1 MNFPVA
7 SWWLAMDA
15 RRKVLAGVA
24 IVATLLAGI
33 YAVAATTAT
42 SIAGGF
48 TTTQSESY
56 SRSVAF
62 EAETTR
68 VSAER
73 AAALE
78 KCALGT
84 RRESRICR
92 ATARADEERA
102 VFRSAY
108 PRGTKP

>member
-1 MNFPVA
+1 MNFPMA
-7 SWWLAMDA
+7 SWWVAMDA

-24 IVATLLAGI
+24 IAATLLAGI

-48 TTTQSESY
+48 STTQSENY

-62 EAETTR
+62 EAETMR

-78 KCALGT
+78 KCDLGT
-84 RRESRICR
+84 RKERRICR
-92 ATARADEERA
+92 AVARADEELA

-108 PRGTKP
+108 PRVAKP

>member
-1 MNFPVA
+1 MSFSVA

-15 RRKVLAGVA
+15 QHKAMAGVA
-24 IVATLLAGI
+24 IAATVLTGI

-42 SIAGGF
+42 SIAGRF
-48 TTTQSESY
+48 STTQSESY

-62 EAETTR
+62 EAETMR

-78 KCALGT
+78 KCALGA
-84 RRESRICR
+84 RRERRTCR
-92 ATARADEERA
+92 AAARAEEERA

>member
-1 MNFPVA
+1 MSLPTA
-7 SWWLAMDA
+7 PWWTTMDTRHKA
-15 RRKVLAGVA
+15 VAGVA
-24 IVATLLAGI
+24 IAASVLAGI
-33 YAVAATTAT
+33 YVVAATAAT

-48 TTTQSESY
+48 TTTQSESH

-62 EAETTR
+62 EAETMR

-73 AAALE
+73 ASALE
-78 KCALGT
+78 KCDLGT
-84 RRESRICR
+84 RRQRRLCR

-108 PRGTKP
+108 PRGPKP

>member
-1 MNFPVA
+1 MSFPMA

-24 IVATLLAGI
+24 IAATLLAGI

-42 SIAGGF
+42 SIAGQF
-48 TTTQSESY
+48 TTTQSESH

-62 EAETTR
+62 EAETMR

-73 AAALE
+73 ASALE
-78 KCALGT
+78 KCDRGT
-84 RRESRICR
+84 RRERRLCR

-108 PRGTKP
+108 PRGPKP

>member
-1 MNFPVA
+1 MSFPIAPWWVAMNVRQKA
-7 SWWLAMDA
+7 AA
-15 RRKVLAGVA
+15 RVA
-24 IVATLLAGI
+24 IAATVLAGI
-33 YAVAATTAT
+33 YALAATTAT

-62 EAETTR
+62 EAETMR

-78 KCALGT
+78 KCDLGT
-84 RRESRICR
+84 RRERRNCR
-92 ATARADEERA
+92 AAARADEERA

-108 PRGTKP
+108 PQGPKP